1 MLRRVRREN
10 SCLSLQDLL
19 EFLVRNLALIIK
31 EAAGGRRRCNNFSL
45 FYLVIASRHLLGP
58 FLRWR
63 LLNCSSGARL
73 AREFFAQNLSRRT
86 YDYRCAMLARGRGSL
101 DRSTQ
106 SCSTRMPK
114 MLRLCKRTFANTC
127 GRRIRCKRH
136 RWLMMRPLRR
146 GPHTHL
152 ILAATA
158 AGCFR

>member
-45 FYLVIASRHLLGP
+45 FFLVIASRHLLGL

-86 YDYRCAMLARGRGSL
+86 YDYRCVMLARGRGSL

-114 MLRLCKRTFANTC
+114 MLRLCKRTLANTC
-127 GRRIRCKRH
+127 HGNIGRERSR
-136 RWLMMRPLRR
+136 L
-146 GPHTHL
+146 L
-152 ILAATA
+152 IMGTL
-158 AGCFR
+158 